1 MKRYFNAYR
10 DKDGTDFQGT
20 PWIDELSS
28 KKKTF
33 AMLSNISLKEQGY
46 KEVRCFEAYED
57 DIPEI
62 ITWDYVREHE
72 IVNYKD
78 VYVI

>member
-10 DKDGTDFQGT
+10 DKDGTDFHGT

-28 KKKTF
+28 KKKTV

-46 KEVRCFEAYED
+46 KEVKCFEVYED

-62 ITWDYVREHE
+62 ITWDYVKEHE

>member
-1 MKRYFNAYR
+1 
-10 DKDGTDFQGT
+10 
-20 PWIDELSS
+20 
-28 KKKTF
+28 
-33 AMLSNISLKEQGY
+33 MLSNISLKEQGY
-46 KEVRCFEAYED
+46 KEVRCFEVYED

-62 ITWDYVREHE
+62 ITWDYVNEHE

>member
-10 DKDGTDFQGT
+10 DKDGTDFHGT

-28 KKKTF
+28 KKKIV
-33 AMLSNISLKEQGY
+33 AMLSNISLKE
-46 KEVRCFEAYED
+46 VRCFEVYED

-62 ITWDYVREHE
+62 ITWDYVKEHE